1 MKTKRCFDT
10 KKECI
15 KSIRG
20 LPATNAGQ
28 PYTTN
33 NAGTIKY
40 RTHVKTTYPLASFHL
55 NWHTSDEEVRDFQMF
70 FGTRRQFRRE
80 AANESM
86 RSGGKFAG
94 RV

>member
-1 MKTKRCFDT
+1 MHKIDSRSGDHYIIR
-10 KKECI
+10 KK
-15 KSIRG
+15 G
-20 LPATNAGQ
+20 LAATNAGQ

-33 NAGTIKY
+33 NAGTLKY